1 MTNAEWYVDMGKAV
15 QERNRALSMVEN
27 WQEKVQAAEARIA
40 ELAYVAQGQ
49 RNEVPEQVPA
59 QEQEQ
64 ISE

>member
-27 WQEKVQAAEARIA
+27 WQEKVRAAEARIDALA
-40 ELAYVAQGQ
+40 EQA
-49 RNEVPEQVPA
+49 RNEAPEDKVPA

-64 ISE
+64 ISEQ